1 MKISLTSL
9 SEGLHTFNFVERLAE
24 FDLENHPNLNDEVK
38 IRVDIEKRSPQ
49 YLLKSFVQIGGRF
62 ACDRCTREVEKS
74 LSGEGQVIF
83 SSDQAMLDMSEAD
96 EIHYLAPEA
105 KEIDIMHDLRDTI
118 LLAIPMKLLCS
129 EECRGLCAGCGADLN
144 VESCHCTAPLADP
157 RWEALRKLL

>member
-1 MKISLTSL
+1 MKISLASL

-24 FDLENHPNLNDEVK
+24 FGLENHPNLKDEVK
-38 IRVDIEKRSPQ
+38 IQVDIEKRSPQ
-49 YLLKSFVQIGGRF
+49 YVLKSLVQIGGRF
-62 ACDRCTREVEKS
+62 ACDRCTREVEKR

-83 SSDQAMLDMSEAD
+83 SSDEAMLAMSDAD
-96 EIHYLAPEA
+96 EIHYLAPDA
-105 KEIDIMHDLRDTI
+105 KEIDITPDLRDTI

-144 VESCHCTAPLADP
+144 IESCRCAAPPADL

>member
-1 MKISLTSL
+1 MKISLASL

-24 FDLENHPNLNDEVK
+24 FGLENHPNLNDEVK
-38 IRVDIEKRSPQ
+38 IQVDIEKRSPQ
-49 YLLKSFVQIGGRF
+49 YVLKSLVQIGGRF

-83 SSDQAMLDMSEAD
+83 SSDQAMLDMSGAD

-105 KEIDIMHDLRDTI
+105 KEIDITHDLRDTI

-144 VESCHCTAPLADP
+144 VESCRCTAPPADP